1 MPGVR
6 KIMRL
11 DKKDETL
18 RTHVLLSGLSLVLGL
33 ILGCLVVNVPLLF
46 LLFGI
51 GGLIF
56 AYLLLFNIE
65 IAIIL
70 ALLALNPLAYYD
82 YLGGGTAVHPKGL
95 MGLAIVGGAIYFF
108 LFNKIDYSRLP
119 VFKPFLGFLIVCLVS
134 LVFVEDHF
142 MAGLTVTLRLA
153 TALAIYA
160 VLLYKL
166 DSIRKVRWV
175 IAAIVAAPIWPT
187 ISGLLGVAGKAG
199 ETFSNAETA
208 RLGHSGSG
216 VYLAIILTLCLVH
229 FLNAKE
235 NSKRLLWGS
244 LTGLFGTGLFFTY
257 GRAGWIGFLVAM
269 IVIGLMKHRRM
280 LTFLPVLL
288 ILALMMLPAI
298 SQRFSDIDIG
308 KLDDR
313 SSSTLAMRIELWQA
327 STQVF
332 KTRPLLGVGYG
343 VDRYRVSEY
352 LGQYEWMIHND
363 YMAVLVS
370 TGLVGFIIFMFWHGQ
385 WLAVLLKV
393 YRVTEYEYDKMIA
406 LAVFAVFIT
415 SLVVRITDNVLY
427 DTHKMY
433 PLAALV
439 AATLA
444 LSRIRTEEEA
454 RKSDLDLS

>member
-1 MPGVR
+1 
-6 KIMRL
+6 
-11 DKKDETL
+11 
-18 RTHVLLSGLSLVLGL
+18 
-33 ILGCLVVNVPLLF
+33 
-46 LLFGI
+46 
-51 GGLIF
+51 
-56 AYLLLFNIE
+56 
-65 IAIIL
+65 
-70 ALLALNPLAYYD
+70 
-82 YLGGGTAVHPKGL
+82 
-95 MGLAIVGGAIYFF
+95 MGLAIIAGAIYFF

-119 VFKPFLGFLIVCLVS
+119 VFKPFLGFLIVCFVS

-142 MAGLTVTLRLA
+142 MDGLTVTLRLA

-160 VLLYKL
+160 VLLCKI

-175 IAAIVAAPIWPT
+175 IAAIVAAQIWPT
-187 ISGLLGVAGKAG
+187 ISGLLRIAGKAG
-199 ETFSNAETA
+199 VTFSQGETA
-208 RLGHSGSG
+208 RLGLSGIG
-216 VYLAIILTLCLVH
+216 VILAMTLTLCLVH
-229 FLNAKE
+229 FLHAKE

-244 LTGLFGTGLFFTY
+244 LTGLFGIGLFFSY

-269 IVIGLMKHRRM
+269 IVIGLMKHRRK

-288 ILALMMLPAI
+288 ILAIIMIPAI

-308 KLDDR
+308 NLDNR
-313 SSSTLAMRIELWQA
+313 SASTLTKRIEVWQA
-327 STQVF
+327 SAQLF
-332 KTRPLLGVGYG
+332 KTRPVLGVGYG
-343 VDRYRVSEY
+343 VERYRVSEY

-370 TGLVGFIIFMFWHGQ
+370 TGLVGFILFMFWHGQ

-406 LAVFAVFIT
+406 LAVFTIFIV

-439 AATLA
+439 AANLA
-444 LSRIRTEEEA
+444 LSRIRTKEEA